1 MSQINWIDGV
11 TLVNGITLGVAKG
24 RIGWHVDCTQLFDSP
39 FLLPNATNL
48 EQAKFYALQMVWEKL
63 KELIEKKKLY
73 PVTILKSLD
82 VCEKNSLVQAN
93 FLLIEDLLDHG
104 LLELKKK
111 TKLKKKVLEKAIDE
125 TEHILG

>member
-63 KELIEKKKLY
+63 KELINDYSE
-73 PVTILKSLD
+73 
-82 VCEKNSLVQAN
+82 A
-93 FLLIEDLLDHG
+93 
-104 LLELKKK
+104 
-111 TKLKKKVLEKAIDE
+111 VLTIDE
-125 TEHILG
+125 EFKKQGIILC